1 MKKIISKMSIA
12 ALFLTSINVNSYAEA
27 LSLDNRYETF
37 NSGNITVEDV
47 LESSKSD
54 VEIGGNTFVNIFDYS
69 LMSSLSDTPNDI
81 GISING
87 KEITRNYDISK
98 DSESYWNSNES
109 IIKNGATYTF
119 VADIIEN
126 TASKRIEVFPYT
138 WRYGEG
144 QKGSVY
150 AEAGYTGKIVISLKA
165 KQDSRFYLLHRNVG
179 TILTGSITI
188 SNIMILKGDYYDD
201 FTSGNFK
208 VPSYFEG
215 IKSVGE
221 DEGYIEVFSS
231 NSITENSSYIKGYG
245 LNSGDNS
252 LYKNNERNVL
262 DYTRVKP
269 NATYKTNHRAV
280 YVLNFFD
287 ENKNYLGYINSPTT
301 FTTPEN
307 CYYIT
312 ASININHGDKVSIVE
327 SKEEF
332 KKSSFRINLDEPL
345 MGLPNGVKD
354 KIIKKDG
361 KWVIERNIGSMILD
375 RNFSDIDIEETP
387 GHFRFVLYNIDD
399 LRYLQYRNPVISNDF
414 YTEAFLLEEGE
425 SDSEYIYHREGL
437 MFTKYKNIYMYKNLS
452 SVEEFREWLN
462 DNPQTLLYQLKA
474 PVYEPIN
481 INSSLNLYEGTTYVS
496 SDSIMPASIKIE
508 VDRVINRAKEY
519 SEIAKINPTSEN
531 ISLARTWI
539 NLMDDSI
546 LKDHLQ
552 SEINNIA
559 NIDNLQLEKK
569 SASSN
574 LDIYVK
580 SENMLSMSLNT
591 NSVTFDNYSGVED
604 MEMLNAVEL
613 TINSSLPYKVNAY
626 LVGEIQNADKSVIL
640 DKSILKIKANGEQ
653 SYNTFNDIVTPIVL
667 LDDQSK
673 GNGITHGIDLKLS
686 SNLAYKDD
694 IYKTVIKFEVEQK

>member
-12 ALFLTSINVNSYAEA
+12 ALFLTSVNTYSYAGVI
-27 LSLDNRYETF
+27 SPDNRYETF
-37 NSGNITVEDV
+37 NSGNIVVEDV
-47 LESSKSD
+47 LESNKSN
-54 VEIGGNTFVNIFDYS
+54 VEVSGNTLVNMFDYS
-69 LMSSLSDTPNDI
+69 LMSSLSSAPDDK
-81 GISING
+81 GISRNG
-87 KEITRNYDISK
+87 REITRDYDISK
-98 DSESYWNSNES
+98 DGETYWSTNES

-179 TILTGSITI
+179 AILTGSITI

-269 NATYKTNHRAV
+269 NTTYKTNHRAV

-287 ENKNYLGYINSPTT
+287 EDKNYLGFINSATT

-332 KKSSFRINLDEPL
+332 KESGFRVNLSKPL
-345 MGLPNGVKD
+345 RGLPNGVRD

-474 PVYEPIN
+474 PTYEPIN
-481 INSSLNLYEGTTYVS
+481 INPSVSLYKDITYISSN
-496 SDSIMPASIKIE
+496 SIVPANIKIT
-508 VDRVINRAKEY
+508 VDRVTNRAKES
-519 SEIAKINPTSEN
+519 SEAAKSNPTVDNLSQ
-531 ISLARTWI
+531 ARYWI
-539 NLMDDSI
+539 NLMNESVSKDDF
-546 LKDHLQ
+546 Q
-552 SEINNIA
+552 NEINNIININDLQMEKKAVTA
-559 NIDNLQLEKK
+559 NIDL
-569 SASSN
+569 
-574 LDIYVK
+574 YVK

-591 NSVTFDNYSGVED
+591 NSITFDGYSGVED

-626 LVGEIQNADKSVIL
+626 LVGEIQNADKSAIL
-640 DKSILKIKANGEQ
+640 DKSILKIKANSEQ
-653 SYNTFNDIVTPIVL
+653 SYNTFNDAVNPVVL
-667 LDDQSK
+667 LDNQNS
-673 GNGITHGIDLKLS
+673 GNSISHGVDLKLS
-686 SNLAYKDD
+686 SDLARKAD
-694 IYKTVIKFEVEQK
+694 IYKTTLKFEVEQK